1 MPSIQ
6 DVAMN
11 FDPLQILTKYIEEL
25 SEKTGRNVIV
35 YYSGFLDNSSN
46 GCEINDMDMNGFMS
60 VIHKLDKSKGLDL
73 VLHTPG
79 GSVTA
84 TEALINYL
92 HEIFG
97 NDIRAIVPQMSMSGG
112 TMIACSCN
120 SILMGKHSSLGP
132 VDPQINGAPA
142 QGIIDSFD
150 RAINEIDE
158 NNPSTIIAWQSLIS
172 QYSPVL
178 IQECYQAIELSKEI
192 LEYSLSKHMFGGDE
206 NATDKTQ
213 KIMDILTSHE
223 ATKDHGRHIGL
234 SKCLE
239 MGLKIERLED
249 DDDLQDKVLSLHHA
263 IMNIL
268 NNKQVIKLI
277 MNQKGK
283 MFLAGKNP
291 N

>member
-6 DVAMN
+6 DVSMN

-25 SEKTGRNVIV
+25 SHKTDRNVIV
-35 YYSGFLDNSSN
+35 YYSGFLDNSSP

-60 VIHKLDKSKGLDL
+60 VIHSLDKSKGLDL

-84 TEALINYL
+84 TEALIKYL
-92 HEIFG
+92 HEIFD
-97 NDIRAIVPQMSMSGG
+97 NDVRAIVPHMAMSGG
-112 TMIACSCN
+112 TMIACSCKT
-120 SILMGKHSSLGP
+120 IIMGKHSSLGP

-142 QGIIDSFD
+142 QGIIDSFN
-150 RAINEIDE
+150 RAISEIDE
-158 NNPSTIIAWQSLIS
+158 KNPSTIIAWQSLIS
-172 QYSPVL
+172 KYSPVL

-192 LEYSLSKHMFGGDE
+192 LEYSLTEYMFFDDE
-206 NATDKTQ
+206 KVDIKIK

-234 SKCLE
+234 SRCVE
-239 MGLKIERLED
+239 MGLNIERLED

-263 IMNIL
+263 VMNIL
-268 NNKQVIKLI
+268 NNKQFIKLI

-283 MFLAGKNP
+283 MFLAGDVQM
-291 N
+291 